1 MHSTR
6 YSYLPFRKKGAW
18 ALSILLLLAL
28 SAAMVFFWR
37 SSLTSDTLLFA
48 IFLGAG
54 ILCLLPVP
62 MLAYRLLALFRAYYL
77 LDRNYLTI
85 HWGLRTELIPL
96 REVHWMRPVDSIL
109 PMLKKPKLALP
120 GAYLGFRTIESVGKV
135 EYLADD
141 LEGAILIAT
150 GKSAYV
156 ISPADA
162 AGFLASFYRFV
173 ELGNI
178 DTVAATSIQPA
189 FVLGRLMDDR
199 VIRWLVLAGFVIN
212 AAAFVLT
219 LPVIT
224 SRSQVTFGYSLAGT
238 VSVVPSVQLLLL
250 PVLSAIIFLVDI
262 ISGAFFFRNDGQR
275 FLTYLV
281 IGSAGV
287 TGLLILAT
295 IVRVM
300 VSA

>member
-18 ALSILLLLAL
+18 VLSILLFTAL
-28 SAAMVFFWR
+28 TAALIFFWR
-37 SSLTSDTLLFA
+37 SSLTTDALLFA

-54 ILCLLPVP
+54 ILSLLPIP

-85 HWGLRTELIPL
+85 HWGLRTEMIPV
-96 REVHWMRPVDSIL
+96 REVQRIQAVESIL
-109 PMLKKPKLALP
+109 PPLKKPNLALP
-120 GAYLGFRTIESVGKV
+120 GAYLGFRTLQKVGKV

-141 LEGAILIAT
+141 LEGAILITTVKA
-150 GKSAYV
+150 AYV

-162 AGFLASFYRFV
+162 AGFLSSFYRFV
-173 ELGNI
+173 ELGNV
-178 DTVAATSIQPA
+178 DAVAAASIQPA

-199 VIRWLVLAGFVIN
+199 VIRWLVLAGFIVN

-224 SRSQVTFGYSLAGT
+224 SRTQVAFGYSPSGAA
-238 VSVVPSVQLLLL
+238 SPVPAIQLLLL
-250 PVLSAIIFLVDI
+250 PVLSAIIFLADI
-262 ISGAFFFRNDGQR
+262 ITGAFFFRNDGQR

-287 TGLLILAT
+287 TGLLILVS

-300 VSA
+300 VAA